1 MWRQQL
7 TRKRLLQLLGLLVVI
22 GIAWVL
28 SLGNYEP
35 GNPTIATGPTAT
47 VSTTSSSASSSS
59 TAP

>member
-1 MWRQQL
+1 MLRAQL
-7 TRKRLLQLLGLLVVI
+7 TRKRLLQLVALLAVI

-28 SLGNYEP
+28 SLGNYEV

-47 VSTTSSSASSSS
+47 SSASSSAASSS

>member
-1 MWRQQL
+1 LWRAQL
-7 TRKRLLQLLGLLVVI
+7 TRKRLLQLVALLAAI

-35 GNPTIATGPTAT
+35 GNPTIATGPTTT
-47 VSTTSSSASSSS
+47 VSSSSSSASSTS